1 MKRNL
6 LKLQLLFAFSLLL
19 LATSVQSQWQQKGTD
34 IFGLEYD
41 TAGGAIA
48 ISADGNLMA
57 VGASQADPNG
67 SQSGNVRVFEWD
79 GTQWLQRGQT
89 LGGEAANNKFGY
101 SVSLTPTGNRLAVGA
116 TGAAAGGYPSA
127 GNVSVFDWNGSSW
140 EIVGSTIDGVYNDIN
155 SGWSVSLDGNG
166 NRVAISAPHAGLS
179 GTQIGEVRIYT
190 FDGSDWSQLGNVI
203 EGENQ
208 YDYMGHSIKL
218 SANGERVAIGTH
230 MNDDFATDAG
240 SVDIY
245 EWNGSQWAQMGNR
258 LTGTEETDWFGRSI
272 DFSADGNRIVAGA
285 WHHGEDRGQ
294 VRAFEWNGS
303 EWEQLGQ
310 SINGENDYDNSGH
323 SVSLSADG
331 TTMAIGSV
339 QNPGGGEYRG
349 QTRVF
354 KLVDT
359 TWLQVDNGINGL
371 FDNEYGG
378 YNTAIS
384 ANGETVLIGMPLSSA
399 NGTYA
404 GAVRAYEGGVLGV
417 DSSEAMEFVAFPN
430 PASNLI
436 SIAMERSF
444 SQIEIV
450 QYDILGNKVN
460 SATFQNSK
468 EVDFP
473 LRGQTGIYFLIVQA
487 DNSREIIRVV
497 KE

>member
-19 LATSVQSQWQQKGTD
+19 SATSVQSQWQQKGTD

-127 GNVSVFDWNGSSW
+127 GKVSVFDWNGSSW

-245 EWNGSQWAQMGNR
+245 EWNGSQWAQMGN
-258 LTGTEETDWFGRSI
+258 
-272 DFSADGNRIVAGA
+272 
-285 WHHGEDRGQ
+285 
-294 VRAFEWNGS
+294 
-303 EWEQLGQ
+303 
-310 SINGENDYDNSGH
+310 
-323 SVSLSADG
+323 
-331 TTMAIGSV
+331 
-339 QNPGGGEYRG
+339 
-349 QTRVF
+349 
-354 KLVDT
+354 
-359 TWLQVDNGINGL
+359 
-371 FDNEYGG
+371 
-378 YNTAIS
+378 
-384 ANGETVLIGMPLSSA
+384 
-399 NGTYA
+399 
-404 GAVRAYEGGVLGV
+404 
-417 DSSEAMEFVAFPN
+417 
-430 PASNLI
+430 
-436 SIAMERSF
+436 
-444 SQIEIV
+444 
-450 QYDILGNKVN
+450 
-460 SATFQNSK
+460 
-468 EVDFP
+468 
-473 LRGQTGIYFLIVQA
+473 
-487 DNSREIIRVV
+487 
-497 KE
+497 